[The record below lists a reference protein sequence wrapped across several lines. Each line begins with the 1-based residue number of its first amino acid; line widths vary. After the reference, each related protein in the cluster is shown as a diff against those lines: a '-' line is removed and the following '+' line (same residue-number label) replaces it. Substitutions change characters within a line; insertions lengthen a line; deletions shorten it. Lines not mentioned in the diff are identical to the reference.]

1 VSAGEGHGDDPFEPY
16 AGAYVLGALPERD
29 AADFALHLEGCPACA
44 RSVAEVAHLPALL
57 DRVPAADV
65 RRLARKGTDDD
76 PVAFQDDLGPPP
88 TLLPALLS
96 RAGVAGRQRRWR
108 SVAAL
113 AAAAAA
119 GVVVLAGLQAM
130 EDRFDGSPQAQRPAQ
145 TAPAT
150 TPSTRPATSV
160 VLRPVGSQPVTA
172 AVRMEEVGWGT
183 KIELTCAY
191 AGKGSQYPA
200 GTAYSLVVADG
211 FGHRQQ
217 VATWKAIAGRTL
229 TVPAATSLT
238 PPGIRRVEVR
248 GSDGQVLLTASP

>member
-1 VSAGEGHGDDPFEPY
+1 VSAGEGHGADPFEHY

-29 AADFALHLEGCPACA
+29 ATEFTAHLEMCPACA
-44 RSVAEVAHLPALL
+44 LSVAEVAHLPALL
-57 DRVPAADV
+57 DRVPPADV
-65 RRLARKGTDDD
+65 RRLARKGEDDD
-76 PVAFQDDLGPPP
+76 PATFHGDLGPPP

-96 RAGVAGRQRRWR
+96 RAGVARRQRRWR

-119 GVVVLAGLQAM
+119 GVAVLAGLQAM
-130 EDRFDGSPQAQRPAQ
+130 EARIDRSPQAQRPAA
-145 TAPAT
+145 TAPAA
-150 TPSTRPATSV
+150 TPSKRPVTSV
-160 VLRPVGSQPVTA
+160 VLRPVGRQPVTA

-200 GTAYSLVVADG
+200 DTAYSLVLADG
-211 FGHRQQ
+211 SGHWQQ

-238 PPGIRRVEVR
+238 PPVISRVEVR
-248 GSDGQVLLTASP
+248 RSDGQVLLTASP